1 MIPRLKSA
9 HSAPKSMPL
18 ADLLD
23 ISESDTV
30 WDAWL
35 NSVTL
40 LDILEN
46 NQQISQYYNFQ
57 QARNKIAKI
66 YMLAESHAIDKKNMK
81 CLCGLSDGEHA
92 LLKRK
97 MMKFFRLQ
105 VTNLKHFIY

>member
-1 MIPRLKSA
+1 MNQEP
-9 HSAPKSMPL
+9 MPL
-18 ADLLD
+18 ADLFD

-35 NSVTL
+35 NTVSL
-40 LDILEN
+40 LDMLEN
-46 NQQISQYYNFQ
+46 VQHISQYYNFQ

-97 MMKFFRLQ
+97 MMRFFKLQ

>member
-1 MIPRLKSA
+1 VHQRTVPS
-9 HSAPKSMPL
+9 
-18 ADLLD
+18 ADLFD

-35 NSVTL
+35 NTVTL

-46 NQQISQYYNFQ
+46 IQQISQYYDLQ

-66 YMLAESHAIDKKNMK
+66 YMLAESHAIDKKNMQ
-81 CLCGLSDGEHA
+81 CFCGLSHGEHA

-97 MMKFFRLQ
+97 IMRFFKLQ
-105 VTNLKHFIY
+105 VANLKHFVY

>member
-1 MIPRLKSA
+1 MNTVHQGTLPV
-9 HSAPKSMPL
+9 
-18 ADLLD
+18 ADLFD

-35 NSVTL
+35 NTISL

-46 NQQISQYYNFQ
+46 VEQISQYYDFQ
-57 QARNKIAKI
+57 QSRKKIAKI
-66 YMLAESHAIDKKNMK
+66 YELAESHAIDKENTK
-81 CLCGLSDGEHA
+81 CSCGLSDGEHA

-97 MMKFFRLQ
+97 MIRFFKLQ

>member
-1 MIPRLKSA
+1 MHQKA
-9 HSAPKSMPL
+9 MPL
-18 ADLLD
+18 PDLFD

-35 NSVTL
+35 NTVTL
-40 LDILEN
+40 LDMLEN
-46 NQQISQYYNFQ
+46 IQQISQYYNFQ
-57 QARNKIAKI
+57 QARHKIAKI
-66 YMLAESHAIDKKNMK
+66 YMLAESHAIDKKNMR

-97 MMKFFRLQ
+97 MMRFFKLQ

>member
-1 MIPRLKSA
+1 MQVVNQEP
-9 HSAPKSMPL
+9 MPL
-18 ADLLD
+18 ADLFD
-23 ISESDTV
+23 ISENDTV

-35 NSVTL
+35 NTVSL
-40 LDILEN
+40 LDMLEN
-46 NQQISQYYNFQ
+46 IQQISQYYNFQ

-97 MMKFFRLQ
+97 IMRFFKLQ

>member
-1 MIPRLKSA
+1 VYQRD
-9 HSAPKSMPL
+9 MPL
-18 ADLLD
+18 ADLFD

-35 NSVTL
+35 NTVTL

-46 NQQISQYYNFQ
+46 IEQISQYYNFQ

-66 YMLAESHAIDKKNMK
+66 YTLAESHAMDKNDMK

-97 MMKFFRLQ
+97 MMRFFKLQ
-105 VTNLKHFIY
+105 VANLKHFIY

>member
-1 MIPRLKSA
+1 MHTVHQRTLPI
-9 HSAPKSMPL
+9 
-18 ADLLD
+18 ADLFD

-35 NSVTL
+35 NTISL

-46 NQQISQYYNFQ
+46 VEQISQYYDFQ
-57 QARNKIAKI
+57 QSRKKITKI
-66 YMLAESHAIDKKNMK
+66 YELAESHAIDKTNSK
-81 CLCGLSDGEHA
+81 CSCGLSDGEHA

-97 MMKFFRLQ
+97 MMRFFKLQ

>member
-1 MIPRLKSA
+1 MHVVHQRG
-9 HSAPKSMPL
+9 MPL
-18 ADLLD
+18 ADLFD

-30 WDAWL
+30 WDAWF
-35 NSVTL
+35 NTVTL

-46 NQQISQYYNFQ
+46 TQQISQYYNFQ

-66 YMLAESHAIDKKNMK
+66 YMLAESHAIDKKNTK

-97 MMKFFRLQ
+97 MMRFFKLQ
-105 VTNLKHFIY
+105 VANLKHFIY